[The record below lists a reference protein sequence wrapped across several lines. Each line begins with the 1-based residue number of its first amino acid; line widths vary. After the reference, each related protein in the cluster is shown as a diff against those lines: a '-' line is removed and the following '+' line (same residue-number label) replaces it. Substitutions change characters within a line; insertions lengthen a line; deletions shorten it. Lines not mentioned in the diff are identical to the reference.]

1 MSYYW
6 SFKNYSDWKKK
17 WSKCSNASKTQSP
30 IDIRRDKLEECKS
43 QCNLRLNYKPSKCF
57 VVTSNETITI
67 RYDPGSY
74 AYFNDKV
81 YELMEAKIH
90 IPSMHLVDG
99 EYFDMEVNLYHCL
112 ASNTKSGENY
122 VCSDGGIVIAVFVQA
137 GAEYG
142 KSSDF
147 FNQFINQVPI
157 PETSAQTNLEKSI
170 DVSDD
175 WNISSIIPENKSFY
189 TYDGS
194 RPYPPCDEKWKWIV
208 FQEYV
213 NIGKTNY
220 GNLKHNFTDNVRP
233 IVPVYDRIVFHYNQP
248 TLEEYTKTETE
259 KDDTTPVR
267 NIHKTYTQSLNNWME
282 DNRESIKHFLFTL
295 ITIAIVVLA
304 LRFTI
309 VMFKS
314 GMFQYYVSKMSGINI
329 GTSSSQQYQYNN
341 NQQAAINQL
350 NQLPMNQQQVMYN
363 SQQQPMNQQPMNQ
376 QQVMYNS
383 QQPMNQ
389 QLMNQQQVMYNSQQQ
404 PMNQVR

>member
-17 WSKCSNASKTQSP
+17 WSKCSNESKLQSP

-57 VVTSNETITI
+57 VITSNETITI

-81 YELMEAKIH
+81 YELIEAKIH
-90 IPSMHLVDG
+90 VPSMHLVDG
-99 EYFDMEVNLYHCL
+99 EYYDMEVNLYHCL

-122 VCSDGGIVIAVFVQA
+122 VCSDGGIVIAIFVQS
-137 GAEYG
+137 GVEYG
-142 KSSDF
+142 KSADF
-147 FNQFINQVPI
+147 FTQFINQVPV
-157 PETSAQTNLEKSI
+157 PETSTQTNLEKNI
-170 DVSDD
+170 EVADD
-175 WNISSIIPENKSFY
+175 WNIANIIPENKSFY
-189 TYDGS
+189 TYEGS

-208 FQEYV
+208 FQDYV

-220 GNLKHNFTDNVRP
+220 SNLKYNFTDNVRP

-248 TLEEYTKTETE
+248 VLEKYE
-259 KDDTTPVR
+259 KDDDPETTSTPTR
-267 NIHKTYTQSLNNWME
+267 NIHKTYTQSLNLWLE
-282 DNRESIKHFLFTL
+282 DNRETIKHFLFTL

-309 VMFKS
+309 VIFKT
-314 GMFQYYVSKMSGINI
+314 GAFQYYVSKISGVNVP
-329 GTSSSQQYQYNN
+329 GTPQEYQYSN
-341 NQQAAINQL
+341 NQQQQL
-350 NQLPMNQQQVMYN
+350 
-363 SQQQPMNQQPMNQ
+363 NQQPMNQ
-376 QQVMYNS
+376 QQPMNE

-389 QLMNQQQVMYNSQQQ
+389 QQLMNEQQSMNEQQLNQQQLNQQQLNQQQLNQQQLNQSQQI
-404 PMNQVR
+404 